1 MKMSRKLFICLT
13 LSLLALIIGAP
24 AADAQP
30 RQGYW
35 WKNERFLKEL
45 ALSPD
50 QGTRIEQLY
59 QAAQPTLRAQKRA
72 LDKLEEELSKMIH
85 DVKVDEAE
93 LEQFVTRVEAAKAD
107 LSKSRTMLLV
117 RIGRVLTA
125 EQSTKLHALFEQD
138 QKDQKGRGKPRGS
151 DRN

>member
-1 MKMSRKLFICLT
+1 MKIPCKLFICLT
-13 LSLLALIIGAP
+13 LSLLALAISAP
-24 AADAQP
+24 AADA
-30 RQGYW
+30 QGYW

-50 QGTRIEQLY
+50 QGRRIELLY

-72 LDKLEEELSKMIH
+72 LDKLDEELSKMIH
-85 DVKVDEAE
+85 DTKVDEAE

-125 EQSTKLHALFEQD
+125 DQSTKLHTLFEQD
-138 QKDQKGRGKPRGS
+138 QKRRGKPRGPN
-151 DRN
+151 RN

>member
-24 AADAQP
+24 AADAQ
-30 RQGYW
+30 GYW

-45 ALSPD
+45 SLSPD

-59 QAAQPTLRAQKRA
+59 QAAQPTLRAQKRV

-85 DVKVDEAE
+85 STVDEAE

-117 RIGRVLTA
+117 RIGRVLTP

-138 QKDQKGRGKPRGS
+138 QKEQKGRGKPRGS

>member
-1 MKMSRKLFICLT
+1 MKMSRKLFVCLT
-13 LSLLALIIGAP
+13 LSLFALSIGAP
-24 AADAQP
+24 AADA
-30 RQGYW
+30 QGYW

-50 QGTRIEQLY
+50 QGSRIESLY

-85 DVKVDEAE
+85 DTTVGEAE

-125 EQSTKLHALFEQD
+125 DQSTKLHQLFEQD
-138 QKDQKGRGKPRGS
+138 QKRRGKPRGQN
-151 DRN
+151 RN

>member
-13 LSLLALIIGAP
+13 LSLLAVAVAAP
-24 AADAQP
+24 AVDA
-30 RQGYW
+30 QGYW

-50 QGTRIEQLY
+50 QGSRIESLY

-85 DVKVDEAE
+85 DTTVDEAE

-138 QKDQKGRGKPRGS
+138 QNRRGKPRGS
-151 DRN
+151 NRY

>member
-1 MKMSRKLFICLT
+1 MKIPCKLFICLT
-13 LSLLALIIGAP
+13 LSLLALAISAP
-24 AADAQP
+24 AADA
-30 RQGYW
+30 QGYW

-50 QGTRIEQLY
+50 QGSRIEQLY
-59 QAAQPTLRAQKRA
+59 QTAQPTLRAQKRA

-85 DVKVDEAE
+85 DTKVGEAE

-125 EQSTKLHALFEQD
+125 DQSTKLHTLFEQD
-138 QKDQKGRGKPRGS
+138 QKRRGKPRGPN
-151 DRN
+151 RN